1 MLRNSV
7 EDVQAACELAQD
19 SSNMVDRMLT
29 DSQRGASWLRREV
42 QRELKYAEVEGPGSL
57 WGSTPM
63 TQNPVPRWVH
73 LSAFV
78 IHTIGVCNNAGPMT
92 CSIVH

>member
-1 MLRNSV
+1 
-7 EDVQAACELAQD
+7 
-19 SSNMVDRMLT
+19 MLT

-63 TQNPVPRWVH
+63 TQNPVPRWGE

-78 IHTIGVCNNAGPMT
+78 IHTSALVNQVSALVIHISGFCNGDGPMT
-92 CSIVH
+92 CATVR

>member
-1 MLRNSV
+1 
-7 EDVQAACELAQD
+7 
-19 SSNMVDRMLT
+19 MLT
-29 DSQRGASWLRREV
+29 DSQRGVSWLRREV

-63 TQNPVPRWVH
+63 AQNPVPRWVH

-78 IHTIGVCNNAGPMT
+78 IHTFGVCNYGGPMT
-92 CSIVH
+92 RSIVH

>member
-7 EDVQAACELAQD
+7 EDVHAACELAQH

-29 DSQRGASWLRREV
+29 DSQRGVSWLRREV

-63 TQNPVPRWVH
+63 AQNPVPRWVH

-78 IHTIGVCNNAGPMT
+78 IHTFGVCNYGGPMT
-92 CSIVH
+92 RSIVH

>member
-1 MLRNSV
+1 
-7 EDVQAACELAQD
+7 
-19 SSNMVDRMLT
+19 MVDRMLT

-63 TQNPVPRWVH
+63 TQNPVPRWVR
-73 LSAFV
+73 LSVFV
-78 IHTIGVCNNAGPMT
+78 SHSFGVCNNGGAMT

>member
-1 MLRNSV
+1 
-7 EDVQAACELAQD
+7 
-19 SSNMVDRMLT
+19 MLT
-29 DSQRGASWLRREV
+29 DSQRGVSWLRREV

-63 TQNPVPRWVH
+63 AQNPVPRWVH

-78 IHTIGVCNNAGPMT
+78 IHTFGACNYGGPMT
-92 CSIVH
+92 RSIVH